1 MADGNKRTKIVDREE
16 TRDSF
21 ISILQAQVRDF
32 QEHVSRVRLQ
42 YQALNNLKENL
53 PTGNDIVQMD
63 FAENISCCSADEV

>member
-1 MADGNKRTKIVDREE
+1 MTDGKKRTKIIDREE
-16 TRDSF
+16 TRNSF

>member
-1 MADGNKRTKIVDREE
+1 MADGKKRTKIVDREV

-42 YQALNNLKENL
+42 YQALHSHFFSLRSDVLNLKLFE
-53 PTGNDIVQMD
+53 IKYE
-63 FAENISCCSADEV
+63 F

>member
-21 ISILQAQVRDF
+21 ISILQAQVRDY